1 MGEQDRVF
9 AKCAWRLVPFMML
22 LYVVNY
28 IDRVNVGFAAL
39 TMNKDM
45 GFSPAIFG
53 FGAGL
58 FFLGYLL
65 FQVPMSVG
73 LERVGARRSIF
84 AILAIW
90 GVISAGTAFVQ
101 GPLSFYALRFL
112 LGVAEAGFFPVM
124 LVYLTHWFP
133 RSYSGRFTAVFM
145 TAIPLSSIIGGP
157 LSGFILS
164 MQGIAGLAGWQ
175 WMFLI
180 EGIPACLL
188 AFAVLVFLPDGPNG
202 ADWLTAEEKA
212 RIAAR
217 VAEDDAARERD
228 VWAALRD
235 PRVVALGLVNFAIL
249 FSSKGVQL
257 WLPQIVQGMG
267 FSIFATGFI
276 VSLAY
281 LASVPAMVLWG
292 RSSDL
297 KDERLWHVAI
307 PALLAAGAF
316 VVASLSPSAFL
327 TLFAITIAAIGLT
340 AILPAYF
347 SLLSSF
353 LSGPAAA
360 GGIAMAIAIGNLGSF
375 AGPSIVGVLRQ
386 LTGDFTAA
394 MMSFAIAMGFGAAIV
409 LGLGRALKP
418 RRAPAPAG
426 ISGRA

>member
-1 MGEQDRVF
+1 MGEEDRVF
-9 AKCAWRLVPFMML
+9 AKCAWRLIPLMML

-39 TMNKDM
+39 TMNKDL

-65 FQVPMSVG
+65 FQVPMSVT

-84 AILAIW
+84 AILIIW
-90 GVISAGTAFVQ
+90 GAISAGTALVQ
-101 GPLSFYALRFL
+101 GPHSFYALRFL

-133 RSYSGRFTAVFM
+133 RSYRGRFTAVFM

-157 LSGFILS
+157 LSGFILG
-164 MQGIAGLAGWQ
+164 MGGIGGLAGWQ

-180 EGIPACLL
+180 EGTPACLL
-188 AFAVLVFLPDGPNG
+188 GVTVLFFLPDGPG
-202 ADWLTAEEKA
+202 DAAWLTGAERAK
-212 RIAAR
+212 IVAR
-217 VAEDDAARERD
+217 VSEDDVARERH
-228 VWAALRD
+228 VWPALYD
-235 PRVVALGLVNFAIL
+235 PRVLALGLVNFAIL

-267 FSIFATGFI
+267 YSTFATGFI
-276 VSLAY
+276 VALAY
-281 LASVPAMVLWG
+281 LASVPAMVFWG
-292 RSSDL
+292 CSSDL
-297 KDERLWHVAI
+297 KDERLWHVAL

-316 VVASLSPSAFL
+316 LVASFTQSTLLS
-327 TLFAITIAAIGLT
+327 LFAITFAAVGLS

-360 GGIAMAIAIGNLGSF
+360 SGIAMAIAIGNFGSF

-394 MMSFAIAMGFGAAIV
+394 MVSFAIAMGLGAAIV
-409 LGLGRALKP
+409 LGLGRAIRP
-418 RRAPAPAG
+418 RGAAIPVKAG
-426 ISGRA
+426 GEA

>member
-1 MGEQDRVF
+1 VE
-9 AKCAWRLVPFMML
+9 
-22 LYVVNY
+22 
-28 IDRVNVGFAAL
+28 
-39 TMNKDM
+39 
-45 GFSPAIFG
+45 
-53 FGAGL
+53 
-58 FFLGYLL
+58 
-65 FQVPMSVG
+65 
-73 LERVGARRSIF
+73 
-84 AILAIW
+84 
-90 GVISAGTAFVQ
+90 

-133 RSYSGRFTAVFM
+133 RSYRGRFTAVFM

-157 LSGFILS
+157 LSGFILA
-164 MQGIAGLAGWQ
+164 MGGIAGLAGWQ

-188 AFAVLVFLPDGPNG
+188 GIAVLVFLPDGPND
-202 ADWLTAEEKA
+202 AAWLSAEEKA
-212 RIAAR
+212 SIAAR

-235 PRVVALGLVNFAIL
+235 PRVLALGLVNFGIL

-267 FSIFATGFI
+267 FSISATGFI

-297 KDERLWHVAI
+297 RDERVWHVAI

-316 VVASLSPSAFL
+316 VIASLSPSAFL
-327 TLFAITIAAIGLT
+327 TLFAITLAAIGVT

-353 LSGPAAA
+353 LGGPAAA
-360 GGIAMAIAIGNLGSF
+360 AGIAMAIAIGNLGSF

-394 MMSFAIAMGFGAAIV
+394 MMSFAIAMGLGAVIV
-409 LGLGRALKP
+409 LGLGRAMKP
-418 RRAPAPAG
+418 RRARTPAG
-426 ISGRA
+426 IGGHA

>member
-1 MGEQDRVF
+1 MDDDRVF
-9 AKCAWRLVPFMML
+9 AKCAWRLIPFMML

-39 TMNKDM
+39 TMNKDL

-65 FQVPMSVG
+65 FQVPMSVT

-84 AILAIW
+84 AILVIW
-90 GVISAGTAFVQ
+90 GAISAGTALIR
-101 GPLSFYALRFL
+101 GPIGFYALRFL

-133 RSYSGRFTAVFM
+133 RSYRGRFTAVFM
-145 TAIPLSSIIGGP
+145 TAIPLSIIVGAP
-157 LSGFILS
+157 LSGVILA
-164 MQGIAGLAGWQ
+164 MQGIGGLAGWQ

-180 EGIPACLL
+180 EGLPACILGV
-188 AFAVLVFLPDGPNG
+188 AVLFILPDGP
-202 ADWLTAEEKA
+202 ADARWLTNEERA

-217 VAEDDAARERD
+217 VSEDEMARERR
-228 VWAALRD
+228 VWPAMHD
-235 PRVVALGLVNFAIL
+235 PRVLALGLVNFAIL

-267 FSIFATGFI
+267 FSTFATGFI

-297 KDERLWHVAI
+297 KDERVWHVAL

-316 VVASLSPSAFL
+316 IVASLTQSNVLSL
-327 TLFAITIAAIGLT
+327 VAITLAAVGLS
-340 AILPAYF
+340 AVLPAYF

-360 GGIAMAIAIGNLGSF
+360 AGIAMALAIGNLGSF

-394 MMSFAIAMGFGAAIV
+394 MMSFAGAMGLGALIV
-409 LGLGRALKP
+409 LGLGHAMRP
-418 RRAPAPAG
+418 RNAATPAG
-426 ISGRA
+426 IGGKA

>member
-1 MGEQDRVF
+1 MNEDRVF
-9 AKCAWRLVPFMML
+9 IKCAWRLIPFMML

-39 TMNKDM
+39 TMNKDL

-65 FQVPMSVG
+65 FQVPMSVA
-73 LERVGARRSIF
+73 LERTGARRSIC
-84 AILAIW
+84 AILTIW
-90 GVISAGTAFVQ
+90 GAISAATALVQ
-101 GPLSFYALRFL
+101 GPISFYALRFL

-133 RSYSGRFTAVFM
+133 RSYRGRFTGLFM

-157 LSGFILS
+157 LSGFILA
-164 MQGIAGLAGWQ
+164 MQGLGGLAGWQ
-175 WMFLI
+175 WLFLI

-188 AFAVLVFLPDGPNG
+188 GLTVLLLLPDGPG
-202 ADWLTAEEKA
+202 QAGWLTSGEKA
-212 RIAAR
+212 IIAAR
-217 VAEDDAARERD
+217 VTAEDTARERH
-228 VWAALRD
+228 VWPALRD
-235 PRVVALGLVNFAIL
+235 PRVLALGVVNFAIL

-267 FSIFATGFI
+267 FSNLAIGFI
-276 VSLAY
+276 VALAY

-297 KDERLWHVAI
+297 RDERIWHVAL
-307 PALLAAGAF
+307 PALFAAAAF
-316 VVASLSPSAFL
+316 VAASLAHSAFL
-327 TLFAITIAAIGLT
+327 SLLAITLAAVGLS
-340 AILPAYF
+340 AILPTFF

-360 GGIAMAIAIGNLGSF
+360 AGIAMAIAIGNLGSF
-375 AGPSIVGVLRQ
+375 AGPSIVGLLRQ
-386 LTGDFTAA
+386 QTGDFAAA
-394 MMSFAIAMGFGAAIV
+394 MAAFALALGLAALIV
-409 LGLGRALKP
+409 LAVGRSMVPRPALQHATGP
-418 RRAPAPAG
+418 SR
-426 ISGRA
+426 

>member
-1 MGEQDRVF
+1 MSEDRVF
-9 AKCAWRLVPFMML
+9 AKCALRLIPFMML

-39 TMNKDM
+39 TMNKDL

-84 AILAIW
+84 VILAVW
-90 GVISAGTAFVQ
+90 GAISAGTAFVQ

-133 RSYSGRFTAVFM
+133 RSYRGRFTAVFM

-157 LSGFILS
+157 LSGFILA
-164 MQGIAGLAGWQ
+164 MQGIGGLAGWQ

-180 EGIPACLL
+180 EGVPACLL
-188 AFAVLVFLPDGPNG
+188 GIAVLFFLPDGPEDAAWLS
-202 ADWLTAEEKA
+202 ADEKA
-212 RIAAR
+212 KIAAR
-217 VAEDDAARERD
+217 VSEDDVAKERN
-228 VWAALRD
+228 VWLALRD

-276 VSLAY
+276 VALVY

-297 KDERLWHVAI
+297 RDEHHWHVAI
-307 PALLAAGAF
+307 PALLAAGALA
-316 VVASLSPSAFL
+316 VASVSPSAFL
-327 TLFAITIAAIGLT
+327 TLLSITLAAIGLT

-353 LSGPAAA
+353 LGGPAAA
-360 GGIAMAIAIGNLGSF
+360 AGIAMAIAIGNLGSF

-386 LTGDFTAA
+386 LTGDFAAA
-394 MMSFAIAMGFGAAIV
+394 MMSFAIAMGCGALIV
-409 LGLGRALKP
+409 LGLARAMKSHG
-418 RRAPAPAG
+418 APTPAG
-426 ISGRA
+426 IGGQA